1 MRTPLRI
8 SWAALPVA
16 SILLLGACSGGG
28 SDGGV
33 ATLASEGESAAAGA
47 DTPASDAPTEE
58 EILDWVECM
67 RNEGLDIADP
77 TVNEDGN
84 LVLGGGPRGGIGG
97 PRPAAGTTATTVA
110 GDAQPPD
117 REAFQG
123 AVETCGQPPR
133 AAGSFSGEDRQEFQ
147 DAALELAQCMRGEG
161 IDVPDPDF
169 SGAGPG
175 GPPTG
180 AAPADGGGATVV
192 RRGPFGG
199 LDMSDP
205 AVQAAFDTC
214 RDSLGDAFPAGPG
227 GGPGGGGPGGG
238 AAAVETGGED

>member
-1 MRTPLRI
+1 MRTLLRS

-33 ATLASEGESAAAGA
+33 ATLASEGASAAAGA
-47 DTPASDAPTEE
+47 DTAASDAPTEE

-84 LVLGGGPRGGIGG
+84 LVLGGGPRGGLGG
-97 PRPAAGTTATTVA
+97 PRPAAGSTATTVA
-110 GDAQPPD
+110 GAAAQPPD

-133 AAGSFSGEDRQEFQ
+133 AAGNFSGEDRQAFQ
-147 DAALELAQCMRGEG
+147 DAALELAQCMRDEG
-161 IDVPDPDF
+161 LDVPDPDF

-175 GPPTG
+175 GPPAG
-180 AAPADGGGATVV
+180 AAPADGGGATQV
-192 RRGPFGG
+192 RRGPFGD

-205 AVQAAFDTC
+205 VVQAAFDTC
-214 RDSLGDAFPAGPG
+214 RDKLGDAFPAGPG
-227 GGPGGGGPGGG
+227 GGPAGR
-238 AAAVETGGED
+238 AAPAATDGED